1 MPWTVP
7 TLLSGLLY
15 TGNIRG
21 VIVQAICLIVTT
33 LLYIPFVKI
42 DNKLNAERIAM
53 DEMDKANS

>member
-1 MPWTVP
+1 MP

-21 VIVQAICLIVTT
+21 VIVQAICLVVTT

-53 DEMDKANS
+53 DEMDQANS